1 MQNIELHKLCRN
13 KERITCYMNQIL
25 EMLTLSQLQPMRV
38 DVYDM
43 QASEVSSWFL
53 SEYRIRSKDGK
64 IRIFGRDK
72 DLSYHWIEFINDDLL
87 IADLKQGNIFN
98 VRSLRFT
105 YKNRYE
111 ITIQIQIIKKK
122 AEVFGK
128 TSTSNY

>member
-1 MQNIELHKLCRN
+1 
-13 KERITCYMNQIL
+13 MNQIL

>member
-1 MQNIELHKLCRN
+1 MKITQNIELNKLCRN
-13 KERITCYMNQIL
+13 KERIICHMNQIL
-25 EMLTLSQLQPMRV
+25 EMLVLNQLQPMRI
-38 DVYDM
+38 DVCDI

-53 SEYRIRSKDGK
+53 SEYRIRSEDGK

-72 DLSYHWIEFINDDLL
+72 DLSYHWIEIINDDLL
-87 IADLKQGNIFN
+87 ISDLKHGNIFN

-122 AEVFGK
+122 AEVL
-128 TSTSNY
+128 